1 MSAVQWLLT
10 LIVIVPLVL
19 LGLAVLWISIGVIFK
34 GKRLPGLP
42 DSAIGVFPATFF
54 PPPTDGGAGA
64 GAGGDGGGGGGG
76 GGGAGGYGF

>member
-34 GKRLPGLP
+34 GKRVPGFP
-42 DSAIGVFPATFF
+42 DSTFDVFPATFF
-54 PPPTDGGAGA
+54 PPPTDGGTGGGGAGG
-64 GAGGDGGGGGGG
+64 GAGGD